1 MQQFRRDKNSQ
12 ALINSDPS
20 ATKAYKLRREQA
32 KKLQHDIN
40 TLTSKVKDLESMIQ
54 QLLRG
59 QHDIS

>member
-1 MQQFRRDKNSQ
+1 MQQFRRDAQSQ

-20 ATKAYKLRREQA
+20 VTKAYKHRREQA

-40 TLTSKVKDLESMIQ
+40 TLTTKVMDLESMIQ

-59 QHDIS
+59 KYDSN